1 MLKSKKMRKSIFIT
15 TLAIFAVS
23 ISVLAG
29 PIITK
34 NTTHQQD
41 SKHVVKTDSTTVIDF
56 DGYNTVNIDFHKASK
71 NVIVKMYKNE
81 ELVYTD
87 MDCVEM
93 GTTLSYDIKDEQS
106 DENFDVVVE
115 IDGRTDAAKTVTI
128 TD

>member
-1 MLKSKKMRKSIFIT
+1 
-15 TLAIFAVS
+15 
-23 ISVLAG
+23 
-29 PIITK
+29 
-34 NTTHQQD
+34 
-41 SKHVVKTDSTTVIDF
+41 
-56 DGYNTVNIDFHKASK
+56 
-71 NVIVKMYKNE
+71 
-81 ELVYTD
+81 

>member
-1 MLKSKKMRKSIFIT
+1 MKKSIFIT

-23 ISVLAG
+23 INIFGDPVV
-29 PIITK
+29 TK
-34 NTTHQQD
+34 NKKDQKD

-56 DGYNTVNIDFHKASK
+56 DGYNTVNINFHKASE

-87 MDCVEM
+87 MDCVEK